1 MQGNNPVHWV
11 SHLPVRTIS
20 AQSLSNKSRWPRN
33 VPESKDNDE
42 SFCCFSSRLKETNR
56 CESEPALP
64 VLRTE
69 RGMSMH
75 CHPRLVSYRCL
86 VRNPPG
92 VAFLST
98 FYPFTAVFQY
108 AAQLV
113 LNPAGQTQDIQPGG
127 CETES
132 KHFFLVLVLVC
143 DITCTEN
150 WWAAPLSGQRAEFA
164 CSILFSMGF
173 LLYSCLLLQS
183 MIYMLGW
190 LLIIIFSC
198 WWSNM
203 HHFNKKVYFI
213 FYFESVTAYCQPDA
227 TNFLLLTW
235 PGAEWH

>member
-1 MQGNNPVHWV
+1 MQGNNPVRWV

-33 VPESKDNDE
+33 VRESKDNDE

-56 CESEPALP
+56 CESQPALP

-69 RGMSMH
+69 WGMSMH
-75 CHPRLVSYRCL
+75 CHPRLVSYRGL

-132 KHFFLVLVLVC
+132 KHFF
-143 DITCTEN
+143 
-150 WWAAPLSGQRAEFA
+150 F
-164 CSILFSMGF
+164 GF
-173 LLYSCLLLQS
+173 GFGLWY
-183 MIYMLGW
+183 
-190 LLIIIFSC
+190 
-198 WWSNM
+198 NM
-203 HHFNKKVYFI
+203 HRELVGSTAVRSEGRVCMFYSFQHGVSTVLLFTPTVHDMHF
-213 FYFESVTAYCQPDA
+213 
-227 TNFLLLTW
+227 
-235 PGAEWH
+235 